1 MNVALHPLKARWAA
15 LAPREQLG
23 LQVAGLAL
31 LLLLVISVFVLPPL
45 KTLREAPQRL
55 QRLDAELALM
65 QAWAGEARQL
75 VAQAPVSPA
84 QAQAALQEATEALGG
99 DARLSVQGDRATLT
113 FSGLSGDLLAAW
125 LTETRNTARVRAV
138 EAQWQRGPTGYGG
151 SIVVLISP

>member
-1 MNVALHPLKARWAA
+1 MNAPMQTLKTRFAA

-23 LQVAGLAL
+23 LQVAAAAL
-31 LLLLVISVFVLPPL
+31 LLLAVVSLLVLPPL

-55 QRLDAELALM
+55 QQLDAELAQM

-75 VAQAPVSPA
+75 VAQPPVSPA

-99 DARLSVQGDRATLT
+99 DARLTVQGDRATLSFT
-113 FSGLSGDLLAAW
+113 GLSGDLLAAW

-138 EAQWQRGPTGYGG
+138 EAQWQRGPNGYGG
-151 SIVVLISP
+151 SIVVQISP